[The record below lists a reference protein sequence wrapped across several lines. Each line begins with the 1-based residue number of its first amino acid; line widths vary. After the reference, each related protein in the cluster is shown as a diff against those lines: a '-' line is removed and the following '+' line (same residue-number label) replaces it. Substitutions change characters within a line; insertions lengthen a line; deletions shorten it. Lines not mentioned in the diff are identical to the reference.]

1 MLSFAVKRLAQAIF
15 TVWVVATL
23 VFGLIHMAGDPVSVL
38 APEQMTTQQRDE
50 LRASLGL
57 DQPLAVQYYRYI
69 DGVLHG
75 NLGISYYTGR
85 PAMRLVLSRFP
96 VTLRLVLLSIAI
108 AVIFGL
114 PFGVSSAVHAGGVAD
129 RLLRTV
135 SVLGSSVPTFFLGI
149 LLIFFFSV
157 ELNLLPSSGAGS
169 WVHYIMPACSLAF
182 FRIALFTRMIRSNV
196 LSTLSQNYVR
206 TARAKGLSET
216 IVIYK
221 HALRPALLPFITV
234 FGLQFGQLLAG
245 AVVTETIFAMP
256 GMNRLALEALYRLD
270 YPIILSYVLVVAAL
284 FSTINFAVDV
294 IYRLID
300 PRVSYGRR

>member
-1 MLSFAVKRLAQAIF
+1 MLRFAIRRLVQAVF

-23 VFGLIHMAGDPVSVL
+23 VFGMIHMAGDPISVL
-38 APEQMTTQQRDE
+38 APEQMTAQQRDE
-50 LRASLGL
+50 LRTALGL
-57 DQPLAVQYYRYI
+57 DKPLAVQYYRYI
-69 DGVLHG
+69 DGALHG

-85 PAMRLVLSRFP
+85 PAMQLVLSRFP
-96 VTLRLVLLSIAI
+96 VTLKLVLLSITI
-108 AVIFGL
+108 AVLLGL
-114 PFGVSSAVHAGGVAD
+114 PFGISSAVRAGGGVD
-129 RLLRTV
+129 SLLRV
-135 SVLGSSVPTFFLGI
+135 FSVLGSSVPTFFLGI

-157 ELNLLPSSGAGS
+157 ELNLLPSSGANG
-169 WVHYIMPACSLAF
+169 WEHYIMPACSLAF

-196 LSTLSQNYVR
+196 LSTLSENYVR

-270 YPIILSYVLVVAAL
+270 YPIILSYILVVAVL
-284 FSTINFAVDV
+284 FSTINFVVDV
-294 IYRLID
+294 IYRVID
-300 PRVSYGRR
+300 PRVSYG